1 MIGRFGCGAPTR
13 SAASRRAACCSSG
26 SGPAKI
32 ELCKNLVLAGFSAT
46 ICDHRKVDAASL
58 GYNFF
63 ADAESIGKSAAE
75 ASIENIAE
83 LNPFAD
89 VKIGSTS
96 SCTDAKTADA
106 LVAGHGVVIID
117 VPCASKRREEVNRRG
132 TPQEWER
139 SSWPCAVPGTARR
152 RSWIWERSTRMW
164 SRRRRAKKWTSAPQK
179 ASYCSYADAVGVAWN
194 DVKNKK
200 MAQATNTVS
209 VGPP

>member
-1 MIGRFGCGAPTR
+1 MATFTTTKPSEEETNKVYDRQIRLWGADAQR
-13 SAASRRAACCSSG
+13 RIQASRVLFLG
-26 SGPAKI
+26 LGPANV

-89 VKIGSTS
+89 VKIGNIS

-106 LVAGHGVVIID
+106 LVEGHGVVIID
-117 VPCASKRREEVNRRG
+117 VPCARGSEEERRLIN
-132 TPQEWER
+132 
-139 SSWPCAVPGTARR
+139 
-152 RSWIWERSTRMW
+152 
-164 SRRRRAKKWTSAPQK
+164 
-179 ASYCSYADAVGVAWN
+179 
-194 DVKNKK
+194 
-200 MAQATNTVS
+200 
-209 VGPP
+209 